1 MQNTQQTSSFWMYV
15 FFIIFLGVLGL
26 VGYGAYSLLSN
37 PAHYAEE
44 VWSAQ
49 RNKQTTPETQ
59 PVDNPEAV
67 IDKKPTVSEEAP
79 VEQARPVADTTALS
93 GKIDGL
99 ITRSVILK
107 SGDKGA
113 DVGVIQ
119 QFMNQ
124 YYKRTDKVDND
135 FGSNLTVLVKKFQT
149 SQKLPSTGQIG
160 PRTLEVMKKLAK

>member
-44 VWSAQ
+44 IWEKQ
-49 RNKQTTPETQ
+49 RSNNLTVETP
-59 PVDNPEAV
+59 V
-67 IDKKPTVSEEAP
+67 IDNSNVAIDEKPEPDKTQTQSPSQTNPA
-79 VEQARPVADTTALS
+79 TLS

-99 ITRSVILK
+99 INRNIVLK
-107 SGDKGA
+107 QNDKGA
-113 DVGVIQ
+113 DVGVMQ
-119 QFMNQ
+119 EFMNQ

-135 FGSNLTVLVKKFQT
+135 FGPGLVTLVKKFQG
-149 SQKLPSTGQIG
+149 SQKLPTTGQIG
-160 PRTLEVMKKLAK
+160 PRTLEAMKKLAK